1 MKDFTKF
8 GCGRTAKALH
18 TERSTG
24 LIQLYDGTSVTG
36 KDPMTVAIPD
46 INSLLKYRVRT
57 GHGKPRKL

>member
-1 MKDFTKF
+1 MKF

-46 INSLLKYRVRT
+46 INSLLNNRVHT
-57 GHGKPRKL
+57 VDEKSRK

>member
-8 GCGRTAKALH
+8 GYGRTEKVQH

-36 KDPMTVAIPD
+36 KDPMTVARPE
-46 INSLLKYRVRT
+46 INSLLNYRVPT
-57 GHGKPRKL
+57 GHGKPRKS